1 MFTLITAIFVQQEG
15 LTPLHYAAIGGKSDV
30 VKILI
35 KAGSNVD
42 EKENVSMI

>member
-1 MFTLITAIFVQQEG
+1 MFTLLTAIFVQQEG
-15 LTPLHYAAIGGKSDV
+15 LTPLHFAAIGGNSDV

-35 KAGSNVD
+35 KAGSKID